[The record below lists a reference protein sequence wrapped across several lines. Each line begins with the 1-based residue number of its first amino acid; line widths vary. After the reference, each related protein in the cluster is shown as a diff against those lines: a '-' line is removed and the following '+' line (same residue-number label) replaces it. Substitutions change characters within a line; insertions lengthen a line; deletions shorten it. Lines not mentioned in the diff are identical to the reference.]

1 MRQWKAIKA
10 RASEHATLP
19 ALFLAF
25 IGSAI
30 AMQLAGND
38 YASALG
44 SNLVAEF
51 VGAAA
56 TVYGIDFLIKRRE
69 ERRIIP
75 VKAASYEDVR
85 VMTHWALGLWK
96 EAYIQSVGDSA
107 PNSWRDLFSA
117 DSLDK
122 IKLSLDITR
131 PANTLPKQ
139 PWSSYFD
146 GEMERIHKHAEKVLE
161 RHGGFLEPA
170 VHNAVYAIVY
180 YNHHKIANSIAL
192 DKHLGVPRPTN
203 LGGYVPMIRD
213 WFDAVLVL
221 HDWTVTIHPYLTK
234 HGITNIHAPYM
245 FSQLEVWDNLPARFD
260 EGVLLAQAQIYQQ
273 WQQQKAAQHA
283 VG

>member
-1 MRQWKAIKA
+1 MRHWKAIKE

-25 IGSAI
+25 IGGAI
-30 AMQLAGND
+30 AMQLLGND
-38 YASALG
+38 YTSSLG

-51 VGAAA
+51 IGAAA
-56 TVYGIDFLIKRRE
+56 TVYGIDYLIKRRE
-69 ERRIIP
+69 ERRLLP

-107 PNSWRDLFSA
+107 PSSWSDLFSA

-122 IKLSLDITR
+122 INLSLDITK

-139 PWSSYFD
+139 SWSSYFD
-146 GEMERIHKHAEKVLE
+146 REMERIHKHAEKVLE

-180 YNHHKIANSIAL
+180 YNHHKISNIIAL
-192 DKHLGVPRPTN
+192 DKQLRVPRPTN
-203 LGGYVPMIRD
+203 LGGYVPMIKG
-213 WFDAVLVL
+213 WFNAVLVM
-221 HDWTVTIHPYLTK
+221 HEWTVTAHPYLTK
-234 HGITNIHAPYM
+234 NGITNIHAPYA
-245 FSQLEVWDNLPARFD
+245 FSQLEIRDNPPARFD
-260 EGVLLAQAQIYQQ
+260 DGVLLAQAQAYHQ
-273 WQQQKAAQHA
+273 WQQQKAVQPAE
-283 VG
+283 G